1 MCSACRIIAC
11 RRSSFVR
18 SSSCRRLFVRV
29 AVFDYGIVEMTV
41 MLDGRLV
48 WTAETQG
55 TTN

>member
-1 MCSACRIIAC
+1 MTPQLVSPAVPGKSTRIPI
-11 RRSSFVR
+11 ST
-18 SSSCRRLFVRV
+18 RLFVKV